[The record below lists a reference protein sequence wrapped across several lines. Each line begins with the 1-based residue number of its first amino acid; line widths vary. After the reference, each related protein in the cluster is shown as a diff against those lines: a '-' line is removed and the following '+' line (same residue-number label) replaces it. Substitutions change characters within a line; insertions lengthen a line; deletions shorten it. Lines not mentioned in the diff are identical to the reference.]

1 MLRASLLC
9 DGRSQLDYLIRKTA
23 ELTDT
28 EGFYGCP
35 CRGGEPKG
43 QDHHRTDA
51 GLQNVCFRH
60 IKSPGW
66 DFIDLIRGNIRMRLN
81 SKGEDCFRRQALQ
94 ASSKSDYPGPGT
106 LARSRCAV

>member
-28 EGFYGCP
+28 ESFSG
-35 CRGGEPKG
+35 RAVNPKA
-43 QDHHRTDA
+43 RTIIVTDA

-66 DFIDLIRGNIRMRLN
+66 DFIDLIRGNIRMHLN

-94 ASSKSDYPGPGT
+94 ASSKPDYPGSGT
-106 LARSRCAV
+106 LARRRCTV